1 MGFTFTDEDTKTDFC
16 SIEPGE
22 YVAEVSDVKSTKGD
36 SLMLVY
42 KSAETG
48 DRLCNDFLHFTDK
61 SKGITAQKLKIL
73 GLEKNEDGQY
83 YLSDDGME
91 LVGKRVSL
99 TLVTSNDPKYLEPDF
114 NSEGF
119 GYSVDDIGF

>member
-1 MGFTFTDEDTKTDFC
+1 MTSF
-16 SIEPGE
+16 I
-22 YVAEVSDVKSTKGD
+22 
-36 SLMLVY
+36 SLTNPKESLR
-42 KSAETG
+42 K
-48 DRLCNDFLHFTDK
+48 
-61 SKGITAQKLKIL
+61 KLKIL

-83 YLSDDGME
+83 SLSDDGME